1 MVRRNI
7 FIEIFAIEDI
17 LDGKLHGEILVE
29 LVVCIEIQEEV
40 RIACFEAA
48 ALHSRFRAV
57 RDEHAVDV
65 HRPWILVEGRA
76 EMEQVTRD
84 IVVLIAIDLARLP
97 SVIDVG
103 GPVVAVLLVHSDLE
117 AVRLGFTDILVLLAT
132 LIGDRFNVVIRLG
145 MEERSIH
152 FRFFRKLC
160 LCPQFPCICGLR
172 IQLGVLMINGSLF
185 RVTVDLIQDRRVERS
200 AIGYIQIQR
209 IIGRIIE

>member
-40 RIACFEAA
+40 RIACFEVT

-65 HRPWILVEGRA
+65 HRPWILLEGRA

-97 SVIDVG
+97 GVIDVG
-103 GPVVAVLLVHSDLE
+103 GPVVAVLLVHRDFE
-117 AVRLGFTDILVLLAT
+117 AVRLRFTDVLVLLFIMR
-132 LIGDRFNVVIRLG
+132 LIDIYGSDRILGLRLECIYMKIRLAAQLLLHP
-145 MEERSIH
+145 ELPSIRCFWFQH
-152 FRFFRKLC
+152 
-160 LCPQFPCICGLR
+160 R
-172 IQLGVLMINGSLF
+172 I
-185 RVTVDLIQDRRVERS
+185 R
-200 AIGYIQIQR
+200 IGFD
-209 IIGRIIE
+209 

>member
-40 RIACFEAA
+40 RIACFEVT

-57 RDEHAVDV
+57 GDEHAVDV

-84 IVVLIAIDLARLP
+84 VVVLIAIDLARLP
-97 SVIDVG
+97 GVIDVG
-103 GPVVAVLLVHSDLE
+103 SPAIAVLLVHRDLE
-117 AVRLGFTDILVLLAT
+117 AVRLGLADVLVLL
-132 LIGDRFNVVIRLG
+132 
-145 MEERSIH
+145 SIL
-152 FRFFRKLC
+152 K
-160 LCPQFPCICGLR
+160 
-172 IQLGVLMINGSLF
+172 
-185 RVTVDLIQDRRVERS
+185 
-200 AIGYIQIQR
+200 
-209 IIGRIIE
+209 

>member
-1 MVRRNI
+1 MSTDHTR
-7 FIEIFAIEDI
+7 FGAI
-17 LDGKLHGEILVE
+17 G
-29 LVVCIEIQEEV
+29 
-40 RIACFEAA
+40 
-48 ALHSRFRAV
+48 
-57 RDEHAVDV
+57 DEHAVDV

-76 EMEQVTRD
+76 EMEQMTRD
-84 IVVLIAIDLARLP
+84 IIVLIAIDLARLP

-103 GPVVAVLLVHSDLE
+103 SPAIAVLLVHRDLK

-145 MEERSIH
+145 MEERSIN

-160 LCPQFPCICGLR
+160 LCTQFPGICGLR
-172 IQLGVLMINGSLF
+172 IQVRILMINGSLF

-200 AIGYIQIQR
+200 AIGYIQMQR